1 MKEITDKINNY
12 YVDLSKKE
20 FARYGYIVDMKDIEL
35 ARKRGW
41 IREDVYNQVK
51 VNIESRKK

>member
-1 MKEITDKINNY
+1 LKEITDKINNY